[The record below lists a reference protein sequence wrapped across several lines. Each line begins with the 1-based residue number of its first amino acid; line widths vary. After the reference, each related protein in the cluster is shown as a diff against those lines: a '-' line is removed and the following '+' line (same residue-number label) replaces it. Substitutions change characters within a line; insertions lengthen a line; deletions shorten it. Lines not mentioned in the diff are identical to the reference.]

1 MCKIVVQN
9 NAESKREELE
19 DYFRSAL
26 LVAIDDAIG
35 KDWKIEFREAFSIP
49 GLTTFEAYIV
59 APDVV
64 SCLLIEKVLKERLGK
79 EYTTIGRD
87 IEYAETTYSFLCFD
101 RSTLHSFISY
111 DSFNTLPTALL
122 YAALFD

>member
-1 MCKIVVQN
+1 MYKIVVHN
-9 NAESKREELE
+9 SSKPKREELE

-26 LVAIDDAIG
+26 LIVIDDAIG
-35 KDWKIEFREAFSIP
+35 KEWKIEFHEAFSVP

-64 SCLLIEKVLKERLGK
+64 SYFHIEKILKERLSK
-79 EYTTIGRD
+79 EYTILGRD
-87 IEYAETTYSFLCFD
+87 MEYTGTVCSFLCFD
-101 RSTLHSFISY
+101 RSILHSFISY
-111 DSFNTLPTALL
+111 DSFNTLSTAVL